1 MFPVSLPPLRQ
12 RLGDLESLANHF
24 LEKLSEEADLP
35 LRKLSNEALK
45 TLMARRWDGNVREL
59 QHALERA
66 FILSGNAW
74 LLPAEHCRELLEPEG
89 KEF

>member
-1 MFPVSLPPLRQ
+1 
-12 RLGDLESLANHF
+12 
-24 LEKLSEEADLP
+24 
-35 LRKLSNEALK
+35 
-45 TLMARRWDGNVREL
+45 MARRWDGNVREL

-74 LLPAEHCRELLEPEG
+74 LLAAEPCQELLEPEG